1 MNSKRILSA
10 FLVAMVLMGAF
21 GGAAPA
27 ASGYVTATGGDSYIR
42 TGPGL
47 GYAQVGILYKGSSA
61 SYLGDYSYDGRGV
74 KWYRVRHG
82 YDTGWVSSRYT
93 DLYASSYDYCDDYD
107 DYDYDNYDY
116 DYDDY
121 GYYESGTCVEA
132 TGRVNVRSGPGLGY
146 SDVGTLVKGEKV
158 PYLGQ
163 TSYDDRGVLWY
174 KIQFYSD
181 GEAWVSSVY
190 GKLSY
195 GSPGD
200 PSDGA
205 DICGSY
211 VKATGGNSNLRAGP
225 SLDSKDLGT
234 MHTGDTATYLGDYSV
249 DERGVTWYYVN
260 FNGKIGW
267 VSSRYTTLY

>member
-74 KWYRVRHG
+74 KWYRVQHGYDTGWVSSRYTDLYQRGAGRSETGHGRETATSARAGAGLCAGLAFSIEGISASYLGDYSYDGRGVKWYRVRHG

-121 GYYESGTCVEA
+121 GYHDSGTCVEA

-158 PYLGQ
+158 RYLG
-163 TSYDDRGVLWY
+163 
-174 KIQFYSD
+174 
-181 GEAWVSSVY
+181 
-190 GKLSY
+190 
-195 GSPGD
+195 
-200 PSDGA
+200 
-205 DICGSY
+205 
-211 VKATGGNSNLRAGP
+211 
-225 SLDSKDLGT
+225 
-234 MHTGDTATYLGDYSV
+234 
-249 DERGVTWYYVN
+249 
-260 FNGKIGW
+260 
-267 VSSRYTTLY
+267 